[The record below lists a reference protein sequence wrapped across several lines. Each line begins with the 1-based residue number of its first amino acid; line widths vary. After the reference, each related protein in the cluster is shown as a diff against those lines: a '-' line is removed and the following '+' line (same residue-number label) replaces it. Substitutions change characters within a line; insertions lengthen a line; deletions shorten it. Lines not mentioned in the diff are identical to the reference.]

1 MIKQFGG
8 WIFRYRDYTPVPIL
22 VFLLLESRFSWSS
35 FLIGVCFT
43 LFGEMIRFNGVVHI
57 GAVSRT
63 RKLTLGAQLVETG
76 PFGVSRNPLY
86 IGNFF
91 IALGVVFLTGVYW
104 FVPLYVILFFVQ
116 YYPIVIWEE
125 ANLLKTFGDT
135 YINYCHKIPRW
146 IPRSGFRDLLPP
158 NWGYFTQNEKSIR
171 DAIRS
176 ERNTLL
182 AILLVSILF
191 GIAGS

>member
-1 MIKQFGG
+1 MIKRFGE
-8 WIFRYRDYTPVPIL
+8 WIFKYRDYTPIPIL
-22 VFLLLESRFSWSS
+22 VFLLFKAQFSWFS
-35 FLIGVCFT
+35 FFVGVC
-43 LFGEMIRFNGVVHI
+43 LVLLGEMIRFNGVVHI

-63 RKLTLGAQLVETG
+63 RKHSLGAQLVESG

-104 FVPLYVILFFVQ
+104 FVPFYIILFFIQ

-135 YINYCHKIPRW
+135 YINYCFKIPRW
-146 IPRSGFRDLLPP
+146 VPRSGFRELLPP
-158 NWGYFTQNEKSIR
+158 NLGYFTQNKKSIR

-176 ERNTLL
+176 ERNTVL
-182 AILLVSILF
+182 AILLVSVLF
-191 GIAGS
+191 GVVG